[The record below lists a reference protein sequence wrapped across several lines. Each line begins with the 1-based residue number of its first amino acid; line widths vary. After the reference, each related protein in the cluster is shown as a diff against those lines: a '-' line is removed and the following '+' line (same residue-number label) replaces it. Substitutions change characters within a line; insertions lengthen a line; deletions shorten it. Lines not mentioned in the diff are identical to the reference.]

1 MQGSRG
7 VGQCFDPRM
16 HAGERCGLLQTTHR
30 GTFCSESARTVMP
43 PSVRF
48 SLSDQRATV
57 ISQIPDG
64 FAHPECTV
72 VIARALRQLLSII
85 PQSVGVE
92 TTEHPLVSCQL
103 RTRSCPRLMPESVR
117 LWDQTRGRH
126 MTGMGRELPERL
138 SVAHVC
144 LLPLRTP
151 KRPDRFR
158 PTPLPGV
165 ELEQSRIGRGA
176 FSYQGPCPP
185 HGQHSYQWTV
195 EAQDGN
201 GNDARHSHRHE
212 EIPRA
217 LKPMIDAA
225 AILPRGQCRDLDS
238 LRDRFAVVKEVSC
251 STIIRPGRKPWDRIR
266 PLVDRTGWG
275 PRTSAFSPSA
285 ATRLALLWQIIRDLV
300 ALGIPESD
308 VA

>member
-64 FAHPECTV
+64 FARPECTV

-117 LWDQTRGRH
+117 LWDQ
-126 MTGMGRELPERL
+126 
-138 SVAHVC
+138 
-144 LLPLRTP
+144 
-151 KRPDRFR
+151 
-158 PTPLPGV
+158 
-165 ELEQSRIGRGA
+165 
-176 FSYQGPCPP
+176 
-185 HGQHSYQWTV
+185 
-195 EAQDGN
+195 
-201 GNDARHSHRHE
+201 
-212 EIPRA
+212 
-217 LKPMIDAA
+217 
-225 AILPRGQCRDLDS
+225 
-238 LRDRFAVVKEVSC
+238 
-251 STIIRPGRKPWDRIR
+251 
-266 PLVDRTGWG
+266 
-275 PRTSAFSPSA
+275 
-285 ATRLALLWQIIRDLV
+285 
-300 ALGIPESD
+300 
-308 VA
+308 

>member
-1 MQGSRG
+1 MKDLDAQTYLHGGGSI
-7 VGQCFDPRM
+7 
-16 HAGERCGLLQTTHR
+16 AY
-30 GTFCSESARTVMP
+30 
-43 PSVRF
+43 
-48 SLSDQRATV
+48 
-57 ISQIPDG
+57 DG
-64 FAHPECTV
+64 
-72 VIARALRQLLSII
+72 
-85 PQSVGVE
+85 
-92 TTEHPLVSCQL
+92 
-103 RTRSCPRLMPESVR
+103 
-117 LWDQTRGRH
+117 
-126 MTGMGRELPERL
+126 
-138 SVAHVC
+138 
-144 LLPLRTP
+144 
-151 KRPDRFR
+151 
-158 PTPLPGV
+158 
-165 ELEQSRIGRGA
+165 QSRIGRGA